1 MALKVGSIKEM
12 SRKMQGLNNKTGRK
26 ILVVGDDPLGV
37 ELIEEILSK
46 DYEVETAKDKGTMV
60 TVEKTNPDLIII
72 DRIVSVMNDFGVCRQ
87 LKSNEKTRSIPVVVA
102 AEIEDKR
109 RALEAGADDFLS
121 KPISIN
127 ELSAR
132 VKSLLG

>member
-1 MALKVGSIKEM
+1 
-12 SRKMQGLNNKTGRK
+12 MQGLNNKTGRK

-37 ELIEEILSK
+37 ELIEEILSE
-46 DYEVETAKDKGTMV
+46 DYEVETAKDEGTIRK
-60 TVEKTNPDLIII
+60 VEETNPDLIII

-109 RALEAGADDFLS
+109 RALEAGADYFLS
-121 KPISIN
+121 KPIAIN
-127 ELSAR
+127 ELSTR

>member
-1 MALKVGSIKEM
+1 M

-46 DYEVETAKDKGTMV
+46 DYEVETAKDEGAIRK
-60 TVEKTNPDLIII
+60 VEKTNPDLIII

-102 AEIEDKR
+102 AAIEDKR

-121 KPISIN
+121 KPVSIN

>member
-1 MALKVGSIKEM
+1 M

-37 ELIEEILSK
+37 ELIEEILSE
-46 DYEVETAKDKGTMV
+46 DYEVETAKDEGAIRK
-60 TVEKTNPDLIII
+60 VEKTNPDLIII

>member
-1 MALKVGSIKEM
+1 M

-37 ELIEEILSK
+37 ELIEEILSE
-46 DYEVETAKDKGTMV
+46 DYEVETAKDEGAVRK
-60 TVEKTNPDLIII
+60 VETTNPDLIII